1 MSTIYHYASV
11 SEALL
16 KLREKGFTFDFNQNE
31 EDIILHPE
39 NYTINHIYHYEG
51 NSNPDDAAT
60 VYGIVSK
67 YGLKGVFAS
76 PENKPS
82 VLHQSKLLRKITGY
96 TPSSI
101 ENIDCV
107 GYKKAQAFCN
117 EHFFMIDRYT
127 FDL

>member
-51 NSNPDDAAT
+51 DSSADDASS

-67 YGLKGVFAS
+67 YGLKGVFVTGSSANS
-76 PENKPS
+76 VDENA
-82 VLHQSKLLRKITGY
+82 HIISKLAVKNSNDSHL
-96 TPSSI
+96 
-101 ENIDCV
+101 
-107 GYKKAQAFCN
+107 
-117 EHFFMIDRYT
+117 
-127 FDL
+127 

>member
-11 SEALL
+11 SEALI

-51 NSNPDDAAT
+51 TLPTDDEAT

-67 YGLKGVFAS
+67 YGLKVFLTGTSANS
-76 PENKPS
+76 SDKM
-82 VLHQSKLLRKITGY
+82 QKLLLNFQLKVKHST
-96 TPSSI
+96 T
-101 ENIDCV
+101 
-107 GYKKAQAFCN
+107 
-117 EHFFMIDRYT
+117 
-127 FDL
+127 L

>member
-11 SEALL
+11 SEALI

-39 NYTINHIYHYEG
+39 NYTINHIEG

-67 YGLKGVFAS
+67 YGLKGVFVTGTSANS
-76 PENKPS
+76 SDKNAEAIA
-82 VLHQSKLLRKITGY
+82 KL
-96 TPSSI
+96 SI
-101 ENIDCV
+101 K
-107 GYKKAQAFCN
+107 GK
-117 EHFFMIDRYT
+117 HST
-127 FDL
+127 SL